1 MYWIEDVVNVAASVE
16 EEEDVLN
23 VVEEDVVNVVASVGE
38 EEA

>member
-1 MYWIEDVVNVAASVE
+1 MYWIEDVVNVGASVE